1 MFWRKFMRGNTGH
14 QAVVVGV
21 LHGVLIPFA
30 LLYHAVKDF
39 FLPILHYFDQF
50 CMVLVFLDVLQD
62 FNPRAAAGSFAFL
75 IISQISIK
83 NTRKINRIFLR
94 LIVFYAY
101 FAAMVEIPCSA
112 RTTAD
117 DHFSAYLVPLP
128 RPSIFTMPF
137 SAIFFNSCV
146 VFDLLNATCGAMS
159 PMDFSTV
166 LLRR

>member
-1 MFWRKFMRGNTGH
+1 MMVN
-14 QAVVVGV
+14 
-21 LHGVLIPFA
+21 PF
-30 LLYHAVKDF
+30 LVICSLYYS
-39 FLPILHYFDQF
+39 ILSSRNSYQF
-50 CMVLVFLDVLQD
+50 CIIST
-62 FNPRAAAGSFAFL
+62 SFAFFQRSGSSL
-75 IISQISIK
+75 IIFGRSTGFQPPGSSREFCSFLTISQISIK

-101 FAAMVEIPCSA
+101 FALIMKIVCPA

-146 VFDLLNATCGAMS
+146 VFDLLNVTCGAMS
-159 PMDFSTV
+159 PMDFIMV
-166 LLRR
+166 LLRM

>member
-1 MFWRKFMRGNTGH
+1 MRAKISADYALFSRSLLERVMMVN
-14 QAVVVGV
+14 
-21 LHGVLIPFA
+21 PF
-30 LLYHAVKDF
+30 LVICSLYYS
-39 FLPILHYFDQF
+39 ILSSRNSYQF
-50 CMVLVFLDVLQD
+50 CII
-62 FNPRAAAGSFAFL
+62 STIFAFL
-75 IISQISIK
+75 TISQISIK

-94 LIVFYAY
+94 LILFYAY
-101 FAAMVEIPCSA
+101 FAAMMEILCSA